1 MGTIMRKYVDS
12 YKQASTLM
20 AERVA
25 SVIPVFLALTPIDI
39 VVIRYQHNVIVLV
52 NLSDECP
59 RIHDQQACQSI
70 LH

>member
-25 SVIPVFLALTPIDI
+25 SVIPVFLALTPIEI

-52 NLSDECP
+52 NLLDECP
-59 RIHDQQACQSI
+59 RIHD
-70 LH
+70 

>member
-12 YKQASTLM
+12 YKQTNTLM
-20 AERVA
+20 AERVT
-25 SVIPVFLALTPIDI
+25 SVIPVFLALSLVDI
-39 VVIRYQHNVIVLV
+39 VVIRLQHNVIVLV